1 MKRADAYEKAGADAI
16 LIHSKQKEPDE
27 IFEFADTWKGNL
39 PIVAI
44 PTTYD
49 NVRISDLHNHKIKMA
64 IYANQTLRTSHAA
77 MLKLLKEMKDAER
90 ISDVKEPMSTMNEIF
105 ELQEMYDIKNKEK
118 DLENELKKLGY
129 IN

>member
-1 MKRADAYEKAGADAI
+1 
-16 LIHSKQKEPDE
+16 
-27 IFEFADTWKGNL
+27 
-39 PIVAI
+39 
-44 PTTYD
+44 
-49 NVRISDLHNHKIKMA
+49 
-64 IYANQTLRTSHAA
+64 
-77 MLKLLKEMKDAER
+77 MKDAER